1 MDSYII
7 VNGVEIYI
15 FRAKDSEAN
24 AALLCLENV
33 SKNYSVDN
41 MKNTGLYR
49 YIYAVS
55 VDYDSI
61 DADDI
66 LGIHKNFMKKR
77 NINKCLYLF
86 KKCFWDY

>member
-1 MDSYII
+1 
-7 VNGVEIYI
+7 
-15 FRAKDSEAN
+15 
-24 AALLCLENV
+24 
-33 SKNYSVDN
+33 

-61 DADDI
+61 DADDS

-77 NINKCLYLF
+77 NIKKCLYLF

>member
-1 MDSYII
+1 MLKYTYSKQKIL
-7 VNGVEIYI
+7 
-15 FRAKDSEAN
+15 KAN

-66 LGIHKNFMKKR
+66 LGIHKNLMKKR